1 MAASQV
7 TGPRPTQPEGR
18 GTQGRVIGATSLVDV
33 SPRRPREVAGARNER
48 RFTGVVMARVLFE
61 HVSKRYARGA
71 AAVIRDL
78 SLQVADRE
86 LLVLVG
92 PSGCGK
98 STALRMIA
106 GLESIT
112 GGSLFIGEKRVND
125 VAPKDRDVAMVFQSY
140 ALYPHMTCYAN
151 MAFALEVRN
160 HPRAQIRERVLDA
173 ARALQIEDLLERRP
187 KELSGGQR
195 QRVAIG
201 RAIVRSPQV
210 FLMDE
215 PLSNLD
221 AKLRSSMRAEVKRL
235 HRELAATIV
244 YVTHDQTEA
253 MTLGDRIAV
262 LRAGDL
268 LQLDAPKEVYA
279 RPSTAFVAT
288 FIGSPEMNLL
298 DAELAVDGD
307 TPVATGAGFRFALP
321 PSFPRRS
328 GPVLVGV
335 RPEHLRLPD
344 GSPRR
349 GARFSGSVE
358 LVEWTGS
365 EGFAHVATPAG
376 RLVCRLSPEVRPEA
390 GDVIEVI
397 AEIDHV
403 HVFDAKSEGRIG

>member
-1 MAASQV
+1 
-7 TGPRPTQPEGR
+7 
-18 GTQGRVIGATSLVDV
+18 
-33 SPRRPREVAGARNER
+33 
-48 RFTGVVMARVLFE
+48 MARVLFE
-61 HVSKRYARGA
+61 HVSKRYSRASPP
-71 AAVIRDL
+71 VIRDL

-106 GLESIT
+106 GLESIS
-112 GGSLFIGEKRVND
+112 GGSLFIGERRVND

-140 ALYPHMTCYAN
+140 ALYPHMTCYEN
-151 MAFALEVRN
+151 MAFALEVQRY
-160 HPRAQIRERVLDA
+160 PRAKIRERVLDA
-173 ARALQIEDLLERRP
+173 ARSLQIEELLDRKP

-253 MTLGDRIAV
+253 MTLGDRVAV
-262 LRAGDL
+262 LRSGDL
-268 LQLDAPKEVYA
+268 LQLDTPEQVYS
-279 RPSTAFVAT
+279 RPASAFVAT

-298 DAELAVDGD
+298 PAELVVEDDA
-307 TPVATGAGFRFALP
+307 TVAAGAGFRFSLP
-321 PSFPRRS
+321 PSFPRHA
-328 GPVLVGV
+328 GAVLVGV
-335 RPEHLRLPD
+335 RPEHVRVPD
-344 GSPRR
+344 GAPARS
-349 GARFSGSVE
+349 GVRFSGRVE
-358 LVEWTGS
+358 LVESTGT
-365 EGFAHVATPAG
+365 EGFAYLTTPAG
-376 RLVCRLSPEVRPEA
+376 RLVCRVPSGAHPDL
-390 GDVIEVI
+390 GDVIEVSTG
-397 AEIDHV
+397 AEHV
-403 HVFDAKSEGRIG
+403 HVFDAKTEARIG